1 MEGRKINN
9 ISAFTYGKYIR
20 TQKIGFK
27 GNYDFKQGDTLKGIV
42 VKHDAES
49 NEVTIKLTNGMEIEA
64 EIQGDVEL
72 KGGILKFEVTEF
84 KDNTLFL
91 KLSDNKAD
99 VIQGEASKKITDEIM
114 NFIIKEGLKKEDYNM
129 LKAMVKYNIPLTR
142 ENITTV
148 KSVLEFSGKMN
159 NNPQE
164 IKSFINTYLNSRD
177 IVVNSREGL
186 QIAQKLYEFF
196 KAFSKADLQEVL
208 LFLENNIE
216 FTKENLDSF
225 NKLFNSE
232 NTMEK
237 VIDAV
242 NEEIGKAI
250 AIEDELL
257 SETEEIK
264 SFINTYLNSRDIVV
278 NSREGLQIAQKLY
291 EFFKAFSQADLQEVL
306 LFLEN
311 NIEFTKENLDSFNK
325 LFNSE
330 NAMEKVIDAVNEEI
344 GKAIA
349 IEDELLSE
357 NTVEQS
363 LKQITLKNG
372 DEYTGKGQGTE
383 VGKTIMA
390 TLVKESSKS
399 QSINDNIVRDII
411 KNHSITDDD
420 AKEII
425 KLMRNDSNYVMSKET
440 LKENILKHTGREVV
454 LNDVE
459 AKSLEAIINK
469 EVIKDKDIN
478 FIKSLFNN
486 IESKQISV
494 AKELESNEI
503 RENIFNISKNL
514 AKNVTEKS
522 EGAKEVIR
530 NIISNLKEGNG
541 NSAQILNIMKS
552 SINDLK
558 LFNKINDQYYCLD
571 VPVNF
576 KENEYPCKLIIKD
589 DRKDGKVIDSTNF
602 KVAVSVKTKKLGT
615 VDAFLNVRNRNI
627 DIQLKCNKNVMNLFV
642 ISKNKL
648 KDIVESSG
656 FSTKIEVIERT
667 EELQLLSCREFFNDN
682 NIAVVDITV

>member
-1 MEGRKINN
+1 MNGGRKINN
-9 ISAFTYGKYIR
+9 ISAFTYGKYMR
-20 TQKIGFK
+20 TEKITFK
-27 GNYDFKQGDTLKGIV
+27 GSSELKLGDTLKGV
-42 VKHDAES
+42 VIKQDSEG
-49 NEVTIKLTNGMEIEA
+49 NNVTIKLTNGMEIDA
-64 EIQGDVEL
+64 ELQGEVDL
-72 KGGILKFEVTEF
+72 KGGILNFEVIDL

-91 KLSDNKAD
+91 KLASNNKE
-99 VIQGEASKKITDEIM
+99 VIKEQGGNEGIDEIM
-114 NFIIKEGLKKEDYNM
+114 NFILKEGLKKEDYNM

-159 NNPQE
+159 NNP
-164 IKSFINTYLNSRD
+164 
-177 IVVNSREGL
+177 
-186 QIAQKLYEFF
+186 
-196 KAFSKADLQEVL
+196 
-208 LFLENNIE
+208 
-216 FTKENLDSF
+216 
-225 NKLFNSE
+225 
-232 NTMEK
+232 
-237 VIDAV
+237 
-242 NEEIGKAI
+242 
-250 AIEDELL
+250 
-257 SETEEIK
+257 EEIK

-330 NAMEKVIDAVNEEI
+330 NTMEKVIDAVNEEI

>member
-1 MEGRKINN
+1 MEGRIINN

-20 TQKIGFK
+20 TEKIGFR
-27 GNYDFKQGDTLKGIV
+27 GSYDFKQGDTLKGIV
-42 VKHDAES
+42 VKQDDES

-64 EIQGDVEL
+64 EIQGDVDL

-91 KLSDNKAD
+91 KLSDNKTE
-99 VIQGEASKKITDEIM
+99 VIQGEAIKKSTDEIM

-129 LKAMVKYNIPLTR
+129 LKAMVNYNIPLTR

-159 NNPQE
+159 NNPQ
-164 IKSFINTYLNSRD
+164 
-177 IVVNSREGL
+177 
-186 QIAQKLYEFF
+186 
-196 KAFSKADLQEVL
+196 
-208 LFLENNIE
+208 
-216 FTKENLDSF
+216 
-225 NKLFNSE
+225 
-232 NTMEK
+232 
-237 VIDAV
+237 
-242 NEEIGKAI
+242 
-250 AIEDELL
+250 
-257 SETEEIK
+257 EIK

-330 NAMEKVIDAVNEEI
+330 NTMEKVIDAVNEEI

-478 FIKSLFNN
+478 FIKNLFNN

-627 DIQLKCNKNVMNLFV
+627 DIQLKCDKSVMNLFV
-642 ISKNKL
+642 ISKDKL

-667 EELQLLSCREFFNDN
+667 EKLQLLSCREFFNDN

>member
-9 ISAFTYGKYIR
+9 ISAFTYGKYMR
-20 TQKIGFK
+20 TEKISLRGSYQFK
-27 GNYDFKQGDTLKGIV
+27 KGDTLKGRVI
-42 VKHDAES
+42 KQDS
-49 NEVTIKLTNGMEIEA
+49 QDNKVTIKLTNGMEIDA
-64 EIQGDVEL
+64 ELQGEVEL
-72 KGGILKFEVTEF
+72 KGGVLKFEVAEL

-91 KLSDNKAD
+91 KLSGNNTE
-99 VIQGEASKKITDEIM
+99 VIKEEAGNEGIDEIM
-114 NFIIKEGLKKEDYNM
+114 NFILKEGLKKEDYNM

-148 KSVLEFSGKMN
+148 KSVMEFSSKMN
-159 NNPQE
+159 NNP
-164 IKSFINTYLNSRD
+164 
-177 IVVNSREGL
+177 
-186 QIAQKLYEFF
+186 
-196 KAFSKADLQEVL
+196 
-208 LFLENNIE
+208 
-216 FTKENLDSF
+216 
-225 NKLFNSE
+225 
-232 NTMEK
+232 
-237 VIDAV
+237 
-242 NEEIGKAI
+242 
-250 AIEDELL
+250 
-257 SETEEIK
+257 EEIK

-278 NSREGLQIAQKLY
+278 NSREGLQVAQKLY
-291 EFFKAFSQADLQEVL
+291 EFFKAFSKADLQEVL

-530 NIISNLKEGNG
+530 NIISSLKESNG
-541 NSAQILNIMKS
+541 NSTQILNIMKS

-589 DRKDGKVIDSTNF
+589 HRKNGKVIDSTNF
-602 KVAVSVKTKKLGT
+602 KVAVSVKTVKLGT
-615 VDAFLNVRNRNI
+615 VDALLDVKNRNI
-627 DIQLKCNKNVMNLFV
+627 DIQLKCDKNVMNLFV
-642 ISKNKL
+642 ISKDKL

-656 FSTKIEVIERT
+656 FSTKIEVVERT
-667 EELQLLSCREFFNDN
+667 EKLQLLSCREFFNDN

>member
-186 QIAQKLYEFF
+186 QVAQKLYEFF

-257 SETEEIK
+257 SE
-264 SFINTYLNSRDIVV
+264 
-278 NSREGLQIAQKLY
+278 
-291 EFFKAFSQADLQEVL
+291 
-306 LFLEN
+306 
-311 NIEFTKENLDSFNK
+311 
-325 LFNSE
+325 
-330 NAMEKVIDAVNEEI
+330 
-344 GKAIA
+344 
-349 IEDELLSE
+349 

-372 DEYTGKGQGTE
+372 DEYTGKGKGTE

-399 QSINDNIVRDII
+399 HSINDNIVKDII

-425 KLMRNDSNYVMSKET
+425 KLMKNDSNYVMSKET

-494 AKELESNEI
+494 AKELESNDI

-530 NIISNLKEGNG
+530 NIISSLKESNG
-541 NSAQILNIMKS
+541 NSTQILNIMKS

-571 VPVNF
+571 IPVNF

-589 DRKDGKVIDSTNF
+589 DRKNGKVIDSTNF
-602 KVAVSVKTKKLGT
+602 KVAVSVKTVKLGT
-615 VDAFLNVRNRNI
+615 VDALLNVRNRNI

-642 ISKNKL
+642 ISKNNL

>member
-225 NKLFNSE
+225 NKLFNNE

-250 AIEDELL
+250 AIEE
-257 SETEEIK
+257 
-264 SFINTYLNSRDIVV
+264 
-278 NSREGLQIAQKLY
+278 
-291 EFFKAFSQADLQEVL
+291 
-306 LFLEN
+306 
-311 NIEFTKENLDSFNK
+311 
-325 LFNSE
+325 
-330 NAMEKVIDAVNEEI
+330 
-344 GKAIA
+344 
-349 IEDELLSE
+349 ELLSE

-372 DEYTGKGQGTE
+372 DEYTGKGKGTE

-399 QSINDNIVRDII
+399 HSINDNIVKDII

-425 KLMRNDSNYVMSKET
+425 KLMKNDSNYVMSKET

-494 AKELESNEI
+494 AKELESNDI

-530 NIISNLKEGNG
+530 NIISSLKESNG
-541 NSAQILNIMKS
+541 NSTQILNIMKS

-571 VPVNF
+571 IPVNF

-589 DRKDGKVIDSTNF
+589 DRKNGKVIDSTNF
-602 KVAVSVKTKKLGT
+602 KVAVSVKTVKLGT
-615 VDAFLNVRNRNI
+615 VDALLDVKNRNI
-627 DIQLKCNKNVMNLFV
+627 DIQLKCDKNVMNLFV
-642 ISKNKL
+642 ISKDKL

-656 FSTKIEVIERT
+656 FSTKIEVVERT
-667 EELQLLSCREFFNDN
+667 EKLQLLSCREFFNDN

>member
-159 NNPQE
+159 NNPEE

-232 NTMEK
+232 N
-237 VIDAV
+237 
-242 NEEIGKAI
+242 
-250 AIEDELL
+250 
-257 SETEEIK
+257 
-264 SFINTYLNSRDIVV
+264 
-278 NSREGLQIAQKLY
+278 
-291 EFFKAFSQADLQEVL
+291 
-306 LFLEN
+306 
-311 NIEFTKENLDSFNK
+311 
-325 LFNSE
+325 
-330 NAMEKVIDAVNEEI
+330 AMEKVIDAVNEEI

-349 IEDELLSE
+349 IEEELLSE

-372 DEYTGKGQGTE
+372 DEYTGKGKGTE

-399 QSINDNIVRDII
+399 HSINDNIVKDII

-425 KLMRNDSNYVMSKET
+425 KLMKNDSNYVMSKET

-459 AKSLEAIINK
+459 AKSLEEIINK

-494 AKELESNEI
+494 AKELESNDI

-530 NIISNLKEGNG
+530 NIISSLKESNG
-541 NSAQILNIMKS
+541 NSTQILNIMKS

-571 VPVNF
+571 IPVNF

-589 DRKDGKVIDSTNF
+589 DRKNGKVIDSTNF
-602 KVAVSVKTKKLGT
+602 KVAVSVKTVKLGT
-615 VDAFLNVRNRNI
+615 VDALLDVKNRNI
-627 DIQLKCNKNVMNLFV
+627 DIQLKCDKNVMNLFV
-642 ISKNKL
+642 ISKDKL

-656 FSTKIEVIERT
+656 FSTKIEVVERT
-667 EELQLLSCREFFNDN
+667 EKLQLLSCREFFNDN

>member
-1 MEGRKINN
+1 MEGRIINN

-20 TQKIGFK
+20 TEKIGFR
-27 GNYDFKQGDTLKGIV
+27 GSYDFKQGDTLKGIV
-42 VKHDAES
+42 VKQDDES

-64 EIQGDVEL
+64 EIQGDVDL

-91 KLSDNKAD
+91 KLSDNKTE
-99 VIQGEASKKITDEIM
+99 VIQGEAIKKSTDEIM

-129 LKAMVKYNIPLTR
+129 LKAMVNYNIPLTR

-148 KSVLEFSGKMN
+148 KSVMEFSGKMN
-159 NNPQE
+159 NNPVE
-164 IKSFINTYLNSRD
+164 IKSFIN
-177 IVVNSREGL
+177 
-186 QIAQKLYEFF
+186 A
-196 KAFSKADLQEVL
+196 
-208 LFLENNIE
+208 
-216 FTKENLDSF
+216 
-225 NKLFNSE
+225 
-232 NTMEK
+232 
-237 VIDAV
+237 
-242 NEEIGKAI
+242 
-250 AIEDELL
+250 
-257 SETEEIK
+257 
-264 SFINTYLNSRDIVV
+264 YLNSRDIVV

-330 NAMEKVIDAVNEEI
+330 NTMEKVIDAVNEEI

-627 DIQLKCNKNVMNLFV
+627 DIQLKCDKSVMNLFV
-642 ISKNKL
+642 ISKDKL

-667 EELQLLSCREFFNDN
+667 EKLQLLSCREFFNDN

>member
-257 SETEEIK
+257 SE
-264 SFINTYLNSRDIVV
+264 
-278 NSREGLQIAQKLY
+278 
-291 EFFKAFSQADLQEVL
+291 
-306 LFLEN
+306 
-311 NIEFTKENLDSFNK
+311 
-325 LFNSE
+325 
-330 NAMEKVIDAVNEEI
+330 
-344 GKAIA
+344 
-349 IEDELLSE
+349 

-372 DEYTGKGQGTE
+372 DEYTGKGKGTE

-399 QSINDNIVRDII
+399 HSINDNIVKDII

-425 KLMRNDSNYVMSKET
+425 KLMRNDSNYVMSKETLKDDDAKEIIKLMRNDSNYVMSKKT

-494 AKELESNEI
+494 AKELESNDI

-530 NIISNLKEGNG
+530 NIISSLKESDG
-541 NSAQILNIMKS
+541 NSKQILNIMKS

-571 VPVNF
+571 IPVNF

-589 DRKDGKVIDSTNF
+589 DRKNGKVIDSTNF
-602 KVAVSVKTKKLGT
+602 KVAVSVKTVKLGT
-615 VDAFLNVRNRNI
+615 VDALLDVKNRNI
-627 DIQLKCNKNVMNLFV
+627 DIQLKCDKNVMNLFV

-656 FSTKIEVIERT
+656 FSSKIEVIERT

>member
-159 NNPQE
+159 NNPE
-164 IKSFINTYLNSRD
+164 KIKSFINTYLNSRD

-186 QIAQKLYEFF
+186 QVAQKLYEFF

-225 NKLFNSE
+225 NKLFNNE

-250 AIEDELL
+250 AIEE
-257 SETEEIK
+257 
-264 SFINTYLNSRDIVV
+264 
-278 NSREGLQIAQKLY
+278 
-291 EFFKAFSQADLQEVL
+291 
-306 LFLEN
+306 
-311 NIEFTKENLDSFNK
+311 
-325 LFNSE
+325 
-330 NAMEKVIDAVNEEI
+330 
-344 GKAIA
+344 
-349 IEDELLSE
+349 ELLSE

-372 DEYTGKGQGTE
+372 DEYTGKGKGTE

-399 QSINDNIVRDII
+399 HSINDNIVKDII
-411 KNHSITDDD
+411 KNHSITDDDAKEIIKLMKNDSNYVMSKETLKDDD

-425 KLMRNDSNYVMSKET
+425 KLMRNDSNYVMSKKT

-494 AKELESNEI
+494 AKELESNDI

-530 NIISNLKEGNG
+530 NIISSLKESNG
-541 NSAQILNIMKS
+541 NSTQILNIMKS

-571 VPVNF
+571 IPVNF
-576 KENEYPCKLIIKD
+576 KENEYPCKLIIKE
-589 DRKDGKVIDSTNF
+589 DRKNGKVIDSTNF
-602 KVAVSVKTKKLGT
+602 KVAVSVKTVKLGT
-615 VDAFLNVRNRNI
+615 VDALLDVKNRNI
-627 DIQLKCNKNVMNLFV
+627 DIQLKCDKNVMNLFV
-642 ISKNKL
+642 ISKDKL

-656 FSTKIEVIERT
+656 FSTKIEVVERT
-667 EELQLLSCREFFNDN
+667 EKLQLLSCREFFNDN

>member
-9 ISAFTYGKYIR
+9 ISAFTYGKYMR
-20 TQKIGFK
+20 TEKITFK
-27 GNYDFKQGDTLKGIV
+27 GSSELKLGDTLKGV
-42 VKHDAES
+42 VIKQDSEG
-49 NEVTIKLTNGMEIEA
+49 NNVTIKLTNGMEIDA
-64 EIQGDVEL
+64 ELQGEVDL
-72 KGGILKFEVTEF
+72 KGGILNFEVIDL

-91 KLSDNKAD
+91 KLASNNKE
-99 VIQGEASKKITDEIM
+99 VIKEQGGNEGIDEIM
-114 NFIIKEGLKKEDYNM
+114 NFILKEGLKKEDYNM

-159 NNPQE
+159 NNP
-164 IKSFINTYLNSRD
+164 
-177 IVVNSREGL
+177 
-186 QIAQKLYEFF
+186 
-196 KAFSKADLQEVL
+196 
-208 LFLENNIE
+208 
-216 FTKENLDSF
+216 
-225 NKLFNSE
+225 
-232 NTMEK
+232 
-237 VIDAV
+237 
-242 NEEIGKAI
+242 
-250 AIEDELL
+250 
-257 SETEEIK
+257 EEIK

-330 NAMEKVIDAVNEEI
+330 NTMEKVIDAVNEEI

-627 DIQLKCNKNVMNLFV
+627 DIQLKCDKSVMNLFV
-642 ISKNKL
+642 ISKDKL

-667 EELQLLSCREFFNDN
+667 EKLQLLSCREFFNDN

>member
-250 AIEDELL
+250 AIEE
-257 SETEEIK
+257 
-264 SFINTYLNSRDIVV
+264 
-278 NSREGLQIAQKLY
+278 
-291 EFFKAFSQADLQEVL
+291 
-306 LFLEN
+306 
-311 NIEFTKENLDSFNK
+311 
-325 LFNSE
+325 
-330 NAMEKVIDAVNEEI
+330 
-344 GKAIA
+344 
-349 IEDELLSE
+349 ELLSE

-372 DEYTGKGQGTE
+372 DEYTGKGKGTE

-399 QSINDNIVRDII
+399 HSINDNIVKDII

-425 KLMRNDSNYVMSKET
+425 KLMKNDSNYVMSKET

-494 AKELESNEI
+494 AKELESNDI
-503 RENIFNISKNL
+503 RENIFNISKDL
-514 AKNVTEKS
+514 SKNITEKS

-530 NIISNLKEGNG
+530 NIISSLKESNG
-541 NSAQILNIMKS
+541 NSTQILNIMKS

-571 VPVNF
+571 IPVNF

-589 DRKDGKVIDSTNF
+589 DRKEGKSIDSSNF
-602 KVAVSVKTKKLGT
+602 KVAISVKTVKLGT
-615 VDAFLNVRNRNI
+615 VDALLDVKNRNI
-627 DIQLKCNKNVMNLFV
+627 DIQLKCDKNVMNLFV
-642 ISKNKL
+642 ISKDKL

-656 FSTKIEVIERT
+656 FSTKIEVVERT
-667 EELQLLSCREFFNDN
+667 EKLQLLSCREFFNDN

>member
-159 NNPQE
+159 NNPEE

-250 AIEDELL
+250 AIEEELL
-257 SETEEIK
+257 SE
-264 SFINTYLNSRDIVV
+264 NT
-278 NSREGLQIAQKLY
+278 
-291 EFFKAFSQADLQEVL
+291 
-306 LFLEN
+306 
-311 NIEFTKENLDSFNK
+311 
-325 LFNSE
+325 
-330 NAMEKVIDAVNEEI
+330 MEKVIDAVNEEI
-344 GKAIA
+344 GKVIA
-349 IEDELLSE
+349 IEEELLSE

-372 DEYTGKGQGTE
+372 DEYTGKGKGTE

-399 QSINDNIVRDII
+399 HSINDNIVKDII

-425 KLMRNDSNYVMSKET
+425 KLMKNDSNYVMSKET

-494 AKELESNEI
+494 AKELESNDI

-530 NIISNLKEGNG
+530 NIISSLKESNG
-541 NSAQILNIMKS
+541 NSTQILNIMKS

-571 VPVNF
+571 IPVNF

-589 DRKDGKVIDSTNF
+589 DRKNGKVIDSTNF
-602 KVAVSVKTKKLGT
+602 KVAVSVKTVKLGT
-615 VDAFLNVRNRNI
+615 VDALLDVKNRNI
-627 DIQLKCNKNVMNLFV
+627 DIQLKCDKNVMNLFV
-642 ISKNKL
+642 ISKDKL

-656 FSTKIEVIERT
+656 FSTKIEVVERT
-667 EELQLLSCREFFNDN
+667 EKLQLLSCREFFNDN

>member
-250 AIEDELL
+250 AIEE
-257 SETEEIK
+257 
-264 SFINTYLNSRDIVV
+264 
-278 NSREGLQIAQKLY
+278 
-291 EFFKAFSQADLQEVL
+291 
-306 LFLEN
+306 
-311 NIEFTKENLDSFNK
+311 
-325 LFNSE
+325 
-330 NAMEKVIDAVNEEI
+330 
-344 GKAIA
+344 
-349 IEDELLSE
+349 ELLSE

-372 DEYTGKGQGTE
+372 DEYTGKGKGTE

-399 QSINDNIVRDII
+399 HSINDNIVKDII

-425 KLMRNDSNYVMSKET
+425 KLMKNDSNYVMSKET

-494 AKELESNEI
+494 AKELESNDI

-514 AKNVTEKS
+514 AKNVTGKS

-530 NIISNLKEGNG
+530 NIISSLKESNG
-541 NSAQILNIMKS
+541 NSTQILNIMKS

-571 VPVNF
+571 IPVNF

-589 DRKDGKVIDSTNF
+589 DRKNGKVIDSTNF
-602 KVAVSVKTKKLGT
+602 KVAVSVKTVKLGT
-615 VDAFLNVRNRNI
+615 VDALLDVKNRNI
-627 DIQLKCNKNVMNLFV
+627 DIQLKCDKNVMNLFV
-642 ISKNKL
+642 ISKDKL

-656 FSTKIEVIERT
+656 FSTKIEVVERT
-667 EELQLLSCREFFNDN
+667 EKLQLLSCREFFNDN

>member
-159 NNPQE
+159 NNPEE

-186 QIAQKLYEFF
+186 QVAQKLYEFF

-257 SETEEIK
+257 SE
-264 SFINTYLNSRDIVV
+264 
-278 NSREGLQIAQKLY
+278 
-291 EFFKAFSQADLQEVL
+291 
-306 LFLEN
+306 
-311 NIEFTKENLDSFNK
+311 
-325 LFNSE
+325 
-330 NAMEKVIDAVNEEI
+330 
-344 GKAIA
+344 
-349 IEDELLSE
+349 

-372 DEYTGKGQGTE
+372 DEYTGKGKGTE

-399 QSINDNIVRDII
+399 HSINDNIVKESSKSHSINDNIVKDII

-425 KLMRNDSNYVMSKET
+425 KLMKNDSNYVMSKET

-494 AKELESNEI
+494 AKELESNDI

-530 NIISNLKEGNG
+530 NIISSLKESNE
-541 NSAQILNIMKS
+541 NSTQILNIMKS

-571 VPVNF
+571 IPVNF

-589 DRKDGKVIDSTNF
+589 DRKNGKVIDSTNF

>member
-159 NNPQE
+159 NNPEE

-186 QIAQKLYEFF
+186 QVAQKLYEFF

-257 SETEEIK
+257 SE
-264 SFINTYLNSRDIVV
+264 
-278 NSREGLQIAQKLY
+278 
-291 EFFKAFSQADLQEVL
+291 
-306 LFLEN
+306 
-311 NIEFTKENLDSFNK
+311 
-325 LFNSE
+325 
-330 NAMEKVIDAVNEEI
+330 
-344 GKAIA
+344 
-349 IEDELLSE
+349 

-372 DEYTGKGQGTE
+372 DEYTGKGKGTE

-399 QSINDNIVRDII
+399 HSINDNIVKDII

-425 KLMRNDSNYVMSKET
+425 KLMKNDSNYVMSKET

-494 AKELESNEI
+494 AKELESNDI

-530 NIISNLKEGNG
+530 NIISSLKESNG
-541 NSAQILNIMKS
+541 NSTQILNIMKS

-571 VPVNF
+571 IPVNF

-589 DRKDGKVIDSTNF
+589 DRKNGKVIDSTNF

>member
-159 NNPQE
+159 NNPE
-164 IKSFINTYLNSRD
+164 KIKSFINTYLNSRD

-186 QIAQKLYEFF
+186 QVAQKLYEFF

-225 NKLFNSE
+225 NKLFNNE

-250 AIEDELL
+250 AIEE
-257 SETEEIK
+257 
-264 SFINTYLNSRDIVV
+264 
-278 NSREGLQIAQKLY
+278 
-291 EFFKAFSQADLQEVL
+291 
-306 LFLEN
+306 
-311 NIEFTKENLDSFNK
+311 
-325 LFNSE
+325 
-330 NAMEKVIDAVNEEI
+330 
-344 GKAIA
+344 
-349 IEDELLSE
+349 ELLSE

-372 DEYTGKGQGTE
+372 DEYTGKGKGTE

-399 QSINDNIVRDII
+399 HSINDNIVKESSKSHSINDNIVKDII

-425 KLMRNDSNYVMSKET
+425 KLMKNDSNYVMSKET

-494 AKELESNEI
+494 AKELESNDI

-530 NIISNLKEGNG
+530 NIISSLKESNG
-541 NSAQILNIMKS
+541 NSTQILNIMKS

-571 VPVNF
+571 IPVNF

-589 DRKDGKVIDSTNF
+589 DRKNGKVIDSTNF
-602 KVAVSVKTKKLGT
+602 KVAVSVKTVKLGT
-615 VDAFLNVRNRNI
+615 VDALLDVKNRNI
-627 DIQLKCNKNVMNLFV
+627 DIQLKCDKSVMNLFV

-656 FSTKIEVIERT
+656 FSSKIEVIERT

>member
-242 NEEIGKAI
+242 NEEIGKVI
-250 AIEDELL
+250 AIEE
-257 SETEEIK
+257 
-264 SFINTYLNSRDIVV
+264 
-278 NSREGLQIAQKLY
+278 
-291 EFFKAFSQADLQEVL
+291 
-306 LFLEN
+306 
-311 NIEFTKENLDSFNK
+311 
-325 LFNSE
+325 
-330 NAMEKVIDAVNEEI
+330 
-344 GKAIA
+344 
-349 IEDELLSE
+349 ELLSE

-372 DEYTGKGQGTE
+372 DEYTGKGKGTE

-399 QSINDNIVRDII
+399 HSINDNIVKDII

-425 KLMRNDSNYVMSKET
+425 KLMKNDSNYVMSKET

-494 AKELESNEI
+494 AKELESNDI

-571 VPVNF
+571 IPVNF

-589 DRKDGKVIDSTNF
+589 DRKNGKVIDSTNF
-602 KVAVSVKTKKLGT
+602 KVAVSVKTVKLGT
-615 VDAFLNVRNRNI
+615 VDALLDVKNRNI
-627 DIQLKCNKNVMNLFV
+627 DIQLKCDKNVMNLFV
-642 ISKNKL
+642 ISKDKL

-656 FSTKIEVIERT
+656 FSTKIEVVERT
-667 EELQLLSCREFFNDN
+667 EKLQLLSCREFFNDN

>member
-159 NNPQE
+159 NNPE
-164 IKSFINTYLNSRD
+164 KIKSFINTYLNSRD

-186 QIAQKLYEFF
+186 QVAQKLYEFF

-225 NKLFNSE
+225 NKLFNNE

-250 AIEDELL
+250 AIEE
-257 SETEEIK
+257 
-264 SFINTYLNSRDIVV
+264 
-278 NSREGLQIAQKLY
+278 
-291 EFFKAFSQADLQEVL
+291 
-306 LFLEN
+306 
-311 NIEFTKENLDSFNK
+311 
-325 LFNSE
+325 
-330 NAMEKVIDAVNEEI
+330 
-344 GKAIA
+344 
-349 IEDELLSE
+349 ELLSE

-372 DEYTGKGQGTE
+372 DEYTGKGKGTE

-399 QSINDNIVRDII
+399 HSINDNIVKESSKSHSINDNIVKDII

-425 KLMRNDSNYVMSKET
+425 KLMKNDSNYVMSKET

-459 AKSLEAIINK
+459 AKSLDAIINK

-494 AKELESNEI
+494 AKELESNDI

-530 NIISNLKEGNG
+530 NIISSLKESNG
-541 NSAQILNIMKS
+541 NSTQILNIMKS

-571 VPVNF
+571 IPVNF
-576 KENEYPCKLIIKD
+576 KENEYPCKLIIKE
-589 DRKDGKVIDSTNF
+589 DRKNGKVIDSTNF
-602 KVAVSVKTKKLGT
+602 KVAVSVKTVKLGT
-615 VDAFLNVRNRNI
+615 VDALLDVKNRNI
-627 DIQLKCNKNVMNLFV
+627 DIQLKCDKSVMNLFV

-656 FSTKIEVIERT
+656 FSAKIEVIEKT
-667 EELQLLSCREFFNDN
+667 EELKLLSCREFFNDN

>member
-159 NNPQE
+159 NNPE
-164 IKSFINTYLNSRD
+164 KIKSFINTYLNSRD

-186 QIAQKLYEFF
+186 QVAQKLYEFF

-250 AIEDELL
+250 AIEE
-257 SETEEIK
+257 
-264 SFINTYLNSRDIVV
+264 
-278 NSREGLQIAQKLY
+278 
-291 EFFKAFSQADLQEVL
+291 
-306 LFLEN
+306 
-311 NIEFTKENLDSFNK
+311 
-325 LFNSE
+325 
-330 NAMEKVIDAVNEEI
+330 
-344 GKAIA
+344 
-349 IEDELLSE
+349 ELLSE

-372 DEYTGKGQGTE
+372 DEYTGKGKGTE

-399 QSINDNIVRDII
+399 HSINDNIVKESSKSHSINDNIVKDII

-425 KLMRNDSNYVMSKET
+425 KLMKNDSNYVMSKET

-494 AKELESNEI
+494 AKELESNDI

-530 NIISNLKEGNG
+530 NIISSLKESNG
-541 NSAQILNIMKS
+541 NSTQILNIMKS

-571 VPVNF
+571 IPVNF
-576 KENEYPCKLIIKD
+576 KENEYPCKLIIKE
-589 DRKDGKVIDSTNF
+589 DRKNGKVIDSTNF
-602 KVAVSVKTKKLGT
+602 KVAVSVKTVKLGT
-615 VDAFLNVRNRNI
+615 VDALLDVKNRNI
-627 DIQLKCNKNVMNLFV
+627 DIQLKCDKNVMNLFV
-642 ISKNKL
+642 ISKDKL

-656 FSTKIEVIERT
+656 FSTKIEVVERT
-667 EELQLLSCREFFNDN
+667 EKLKLLSCREFFNDN

>member
-257 SETEEIK
+257 SE
-264 SFINTYLNSRDIVV
+264 
-278 NSREGLQIAQKLY
+278 
-291 EFFKAFSQADLQEVL
+291 
-306 LFLEN
+306 
-311 NIEFTKENLDSFNK
+311 
-325 LFNSE
+325 
-330 NAMEKVIDAVNEEI
+330 
-344 GKAIA
+344 
-349 IEDELLSE
+349 

-372 DEYTGKGQGTE
+372 DEYTGKGKGTE

-399 QSINDNIVRDII
+399 HSINDNIVKDII

-425 KLMRNDSNYVMSKET
+425 KLMRNDSNYVMSKKT

-494 AKELESNEI
+494 AKELESNDI

-530 NIISNLKEGNG
+530 NIISSLKESDG
-541 NSAQILNIMKS
+541 NSKQILNIMKS

-571 VPVNF
+571 IPVNF

-589 DRKDGKVIDSTNF
+589 DRKNGKVIDSTNF
-602 KVAVSVKTKKLGT
+602 KVAVSVKTVKLGT
-615 VDAFLNVRNRNI
+615 VDALLDVKNRNI
-627 DIQLKCNKNVMNLFV
+627 DIQLKCDKNVMNLFV

-656 FSTKIEVIERT
+656 FSSKIEVIERT

>member
-129 LKAMVKYNIPLTR
+129 LKAMVKYNIHLTR

-186 QIAQKLYEFF
+186 QVAQKLYEFF

-225 NKLFNSE
+225 NKLFNNE

-250 AIEDELL
+250 AIEE
-257 SETEEIK
+257 
-264 SFINTYLNSRDIVV
+264 
-278 NSREGLQIAQKLY
+278 
-291 EFFKAFSQADLQEVL
+291 
-306 LFLEN
+306 
-311 NIEFTKENLDSFNK
+311 
-325 LFNSE
+325 
-330 NAMEKVIDAVNEEI
+330 
-344 GKAIA
+344 
-349 IEDELLSE
+349 ELLSE

-372 DEYTGKGQGTE
+372 DEYTGKGKGTE

-399 QSINDNIVRDII
+399 HSINDNIVKDII

-425 KLMRNDSNYVMSKET
+425 KLMKNDSNYVMSKET

-459 AKSLEAIINK
+459 AKSLEVIINK

-494 AKELESNEI
+494 AKELESNDI

-530 NIISNLKEGNG
+530 NIISSLKESNG
-541 NSAQILNIMKS
+541 NSTQILNIMKS

-571 VPVNF
+571 IPVNF

-589 DRKDGKVIDSTNF
+589 DRKNGKVIDSTNF
-602 KVAVSVKTKKLGT
+602 KVAVSVKTVKLGT
-615 VDAFLNVRNRNI
+615 VDALLDVKNRNI
-627 DIQLKCNKNVMNLFV
+627 DIQLKCDKNVMNLFV
-642 ISKNKL
+642 ISKDKL

-656 FSTKIEVIERT
+656 FSTKIEVVERT
-667 EELQLLSCREFFNDN
+667 EKLQLLSCREFFNDN

>member
-257 SETEEIK
+257 SE
-264 SFINTYLNSRDIVV
+264 
-278 NSREGLQIAQKLY
+278 
-291 EFFKAFSQADLQEVL
+291 
-306 LFLEN
+306 
-311 NIEFTKENLDSFNK
+311 
-325 LFNSE
+325 
-330 NAMEKVIDAVNEEI
+330 
-344 GKAIA
+344 
-349 IEDELLSE
+349 

-372 DEYTGKGQGTE
+372 DEYTGKGKGTE

-399 QSINDNIVRDII
+399 HSINDNIVKDII
-411 KNHSITDDD
+411 KNHSITDDDAKEIIKLMKNDSNYVMSKETLKDDD

-425 KLMRNDSNYVMSKET
+425 KLMRNDSNYVMSKKT

-494 AKELESNEI
+494 AKELESNDI

-530 NIISNLKEGNG
+530 NIISSLKESNG
-541 NSAQILNIMKS
+541 NSTQILNIMKS

-571 VPVNF
+571 IPVNF
-576 KENEYPCKLIIKD
+576 KENEYPCKLIIKE
-589 DRKDGKVIDSTNF
+589 DRKNGKVIDSTNF
-602 KVAVSVKTKKLGT
+602 KVAVSVKTVKLGT
-615 VDAFLNVRNRNI
+615 VDALLDVKNRNI
-627 DIQLKCNKNVMNLFV
+627 DIQLKCDKNVMNLFV
-642 ISKNKL
+642 ISKDKL

-656 FSTKIEVIERT
+656 FSTKIEVVERT
-667 EELQLLSCREFFNDN
+667 EKLQLLSCREFFNDN

>member
-242 NEEIGKAI
+242 NEEIGKVI
-250 AIEDELL
+250 AIEE
-257 SETEEIK
+257 
-264 SFINTYLNSRDIVV
+264 
-278 NSREGLQIAQKLY
+278 
-291 EFFKAFSQADLQEVL
+291 
-306 LFLEN
+306 
-311 NIEFTKENLDSFNK
+311 
-325 LFNSE
+325 
-330 NAMEKVIDAVNEEI
+330 
-344 GKAIA
+344 
-349 IEDELLSE
+349 ELLSE

-372 DEYTGKGQGTE
+372 DEYTGKGKGTE

-399 QSINDNIVRDII
+399 HSINDNIVKDII

-425 KLMRNDSNYVMSKET
+425 KLMKNDSNYVMSKET

-459 AKSLEAIINK
+459 AKSLEVIINK

-494 AKELESNEI
+494 AKELESNDI

-530 NIISNLKEGNG
+530 NIISSLKESNG
-541 NSAQILNIMKS
+541 NSTQILNIMKS

-571 VPVNF
+571 IPVNF

-589 DRKDGKVIDSTNF
+589 DRKNGKVIDSTNF
-602 KVAVSVKTKKLGT
+602 KVAVSVKTVKLGT
-615 VDAFLNVRNRNI
+615 VDALLDVKNRNI
-627 DIQLKCNKNVMNLFV
+627 DIQLKCDKNVMNLFV
-642 ISKNKL
+642 ISKDKL

-656 FSTKIEVIERT
+656 FSTKIEVVERT
-667 EELQLLSCREFFNDN
+667 EKLQLLSCREFFNDN

>member
-1 MEGRKINN
+1 MNGGRKINN
-9 ISAFTYGKYIR
+9 ISAFTYGKYMR
-20 TQKIGFK
+20 TEKITFK
-27 GNYDFKQGDTLKGIV
+27 GSSELKLGDTLKGV
-42 VKHDAES
+42 VIKQDSEG
-49 NEVTIKLTNGMEIEA
+49 NNVTIKLTNGMEIDA
-64 EIQGDVEL
+64 ELQGEVDL
-72 KGGILKFEVTEF
+72 KGGILNFEVIDL

-91 KLSDNKAD
+91 KLASNNKE
-99 VIQGEASKKITDEIM
+99 VIKEQGGNEGIDEIM
-114 NFIIKEGLKKEDYNM
+114 NFILKEGLKKEDYNM

-159 NNPQE
+159 NNP
-164 IKSFINTYLNSRD
+164 
-177 IVVNSREGL
+177 
-186 QIAQKLYEFF
+186 
-196 KAFSKADLQEVL
+196 
-208 LFLENNIE
+208 
-216 FTKENLDSF
+216 
-225 NKLFNSE
+225 
-232 NTMEK
+232 
-237 VIDAV
+237 
-242 NEEIGKAI
+242 
-250 AIEDELL
+250 
-257 SETEEIK
+257 EEIK

-291 EFFKAFSQADLQEVL
+291 EFFKAFSQTDLQEVL

-330 NAMEKVIDAVNEEI
+330 NTMEKVIDAVNEEI

>member
-64 EIQGDVEL
+64 EIQGDVDL

-186 QIAQKLYEFF
+186 QIAQKLYVFF

-250 AIEDELL
+250 AIEE
-257 SETEEIK
+257 
-264 SFINTYLNSRDIVV
+264 
-278 NSREGLQIAQKLY
+278 
-291 EFFKAFSQADLQEVL
+291 
-306 LFLEN
+306 
-311 NIEFTKENLDSFNK
+311 
-325 LFNSE
+325 
-330 NAMEKVIDAVNEEI
+330 
-344 GKAIA
+344 
-349 IEDELLSE
+349 ELLSE

-372 DEYTGKGQGTE
+372 DEYTGKGKGTE

-399 QSINDNIVRDII
+399 HSINDNIVKDII

-425 KLMRNDSNYVMSKET
+425 KLMKNDSNYVMSKET

-494 AKELESNEI
+494 AKELESNDI

-530 NIISNLKEGNG
+530 NIISSLKESNG
-541 NSAQILNIMKS
+541 NSTQILNIMKS

-571 VPVNF
+571 IPVNF

-589 DRKDGKVIDSTNF
+589 DRKNGKVIDSTNF
-602 KVAVSVKTKKLGT
+602 KVAVSVKTVKLGT
-615 VDAFLNVRNRNI
+615 VDALLDVKNRNI
-627 DIQLKCNKNVMNLFV
+627 DIQLKCDKNVMNLFV
-642 ISKNKL
+642 ISKDKL

>member
-242 NEEIGKAI
+242 NEEIGKVI
-250 AIEDELL
+250 AIEE
-257 SETEEIK
+257 
-264 SFINTYLNSRDIVV
+264 
-278 NSREGLQIAQKLY
+278 
-291 EFFKAFSQADLQEVL
+291 
-306 LFLEN
+306 
-311 NIEFTKENLDSFNK
+311 
-325 LFNSE
+325 
-330 NAMEKVIDAVNEEI
+330 
-344 GKAIA
+344 
-349 IEDELLSE
+349 ELLSE

-372 DEYTGKGQGTE
+372 DEYTGKGKGTE

-399 QSINDNIVRDII
+399 HSINDNIVKDII

-425 KLMRNDSNYVMSKET
+425 KLMKNDSNYVMSKET

-494 AKELESNEI
+494 AKELESNDI

-656 FSTKIEVIERT
+656 FSTKIEVVERT
-667 EELQLLSCREFFNDN
+667 EKLQLLSCREFFNDN

>member
-159 NNPQE
+159 NNPEE

-186 QIAQKLYEFF
+186 QVAQKLYEFF

-257 SETEEIK
+257 SE
-264 SFINTYLNSRDIVV
+264 
-278 NSREGLQIAQKLY
+278 
-291 EFFKAFSQADLQEVL
+291 
-306 LFLEN
+306 
-311 NIEFTKENLDSFNK
+311 
-325 LFNSE
+325 
-330 NAMEKVIDAVNEEI
+330 
-344 GKAIA
+344 
-349 IEDELLSE
+349 

-372 DEYTGKGQGTE
+372 DEYTGKGKGTE

-399 QSINDNIVRDII
+399 HSINDNIVKESSKSHSINDNIVKDII

-425 KLMRNDSNYVMSKET
+425 KLMKNDSNYVMSKET

-494 AKELESNEI
+494 AKELESNDI

-530 NIISNLKEGNG
+530 NIISSLKESNE
-541 NSAQILNIMKS
+541 NSTQILNIMKS

-571 VPVNF
+571 IPVNF

-589 DRKDGKVIDSTNF
+589 DRKNGKVIDSTNF

-615 VDAFLNVRNRNI
+615 VDAFFNVRNRNI

>member
-159 NNPQE
+159 NNPEE

-242 NEEIGKAI
+242 NEEIGKVI
-250 AIEDELL
+250 AIEE
-257 SETEEIK
+257 
-264 SFINTYLNSRDIVV
+264 
-278 NSREGLQIAQKLY
+278 
-291 EFFKAFSQADLQEVL
+291 
-306 LFLEN
+306 
-311 NIEFTKENLDSFNK
+311 
-325 LFNSE
+325 
-330 NAMEKVIDAVNEEI
+330 
-344 GKAIA
+344 
-349 IEDELLSE
+349 ELLSE

-372 DEYTGKGQGTE
+372 DEYTGKGKGTE

-399 QSINDNIVRDII
+399 HSINDNIVKDII

-425 KLMRNDSNYVMSKET
+425 KLMKNDSNYVMSKET

-459 AKSLEAIINK
+459 AKSLEEIINK

-494 AKELESNEI
+494 AKELESNDI

-530 NIISNLKEGNG
+530 NIISSLKESNG
-541 NSAQILNIMKS
+541 NSTQILNIMKS

-571 VPVNF
+571 IPVNF

-589 DRKDGKVIDSTNF
+589 DRKNGKVIDSTNF
-602 KVAVSVKTKKLGT
+602 KVAVSVKTVKLGT
-615 VDAFLNVRNRNI
+615 VDALLDVKNRNI
-627 DIQLKCNKNVMNLFV
+627 DIQLKCDKNVMNLFV
-642 ISKNKL
+642 ISKDKL

-656 FSTKIEVIERT
+656 FSTKIEVVERT
-667 EELQLLSCREFFNDN
+667 EKLQLLSCREFFNDN